1 MIYFKNYRDCGYTC
15 NPRKFE
21 IPALRFPR
29 KVPVNPC
36 KHLQCTFFFTVC
48 FFLLVYLLSR
58 IKYIIPWRKKP
69 HLPRWTIL
77 TTFKSITIYT
87 YIFNWKYLYFWPL
100 FFNDYVT
107 LLFLN
112 NSAGKGS
119 YDVIPFYNPKYLAK
133 KSIFTEK
140 YSLFMNAYSKVL
152 GCNTITSN
160 HNI

>member
-1 MIYFKNYRDCGYTC
+1 MILKIW
-15 NPRKFE
+15 K
-21 IPALRFPR
+21 RFRWDKKWVLACPNFGEHTAR
-29 KVPVNPC
+29 VKLELTNFRL
-36 KHLQCTFFFTVC
+36 HTFFFTVC
-48 FFLLVYLLSR
+48 FFLLVYLLSG

-119 YDVIPFYNPKYLAK
+119 CDVIPFYNPKYLAK
-133 KSIFTEK
+133 KSI
-140 YSLFMNAYSKVL
+140 
-152 GCNTITSN
+152 IT
-160 HNI
+160 NIHECIIKSIGV